1 MQESIENRRPIKSRS
16 AKWAEVSAQYLVSL
30 GITPNTVS
38 MVSIFFAVIG
48 AGILMISKSPIAL
61 IFVVVMIQAR
71 LICNLLDGMVAIEGG
86 KKTAVG
92 AMYNEIP
99 DRFADSFLIIALGY
113 AVGIEWLGWAGA
125 LMAMFTAY
133 IRLLGGSLGL
143 AQDFRGPMAK
153 QHRMAVMTIACLV
166 GALEGLIFSTNYAL
180 LIAAWIIFLGSFVTV
195 FTRMFAVANALNA
208 KQ

>member
-16 AKWAEVSAQYLVSL
+16 AKWAEFSAQKLVL
-30 GITPNTVS
+30 WGITPNAVS
-38 MVSIFFAVIG
+38 MISIFFAVIG

-61 IFVVVMIQAR
+61 ILVVVMIQAR

-86 KKTAVG
+86 KKTPVG

-113 AVGIEWLGWAGA
+113 AIGIEWLGWAGA

-153 QHRMAVMTIACLV
+153 QHRMAVMSIACIA
-166 GALEGLIFSTNYAL
+166 GAVEGLMFSTNYAL
-180 LIAAWIIFLGSFVTV
+180 VIAAWIIFLGSFITV
-195 FTRMFAVANALNA
+195 FTRMSAIANALRV
-208 KQ
+208 K

>member
-16 AKWAEVSAQYLVSL
+16 AKWAEFSAQKLVL
-30 GITPNTVS
+30 WGITPNAVS
-38 MVSIFFAVIG
+38 MISIFFAVIG
-48 AGILMISKSPIAL
+48 AGILLVSKSPIAL

-86 KKTAVG
+86 KKTPVG

-113 AVGIEWLGWAGA
+113 AIGIEWLGWAGA

-153 QHRMAVMTIACLV
+153 QHRMAVMSVACIV
-166 GALEGLIFSTNYAL
+166 GAVEGLIFSTNYAL
-180 LIAAWIIFLGSFVTV
+180 VIAACIIFLGSLNTV
-195 FTRMFAVANALNA
+195 FTRMSAIANALRA
-208 KQ
+208 K

>member
-1 MQESIENRRPIKSRS
+1 MQENIENRRPIKSRS
-16 AKWAEVSAQYLVSL
+16 AKWAEFSAQRLVSL
-30 GITPNTVS
+30 GVTPNTVS
-38 MVSIFFAVIG
+38 MVSIIFAAIG
-48 AGILMISKSPIAL
+48 ALVLIVNKSPVAL
-61 IFVVVMIQAR
+61 VFVVLMIQAR

-86 KKTAVG
+86 KKTPVG

-113 AVGIEWLGWAGA
+113 AIGIEWLGWAGA

-153 QHRMAVMTIACLV
+153 QHRMAVMTIACIV
-166 GALEGLIFSTNYAL
+166 GALEGLTFSTNYAL
-180 LIAAWIIFLGSFVTV
+180 ITAAWIIFLGSFITV
-195 FTRMFAVANALNA
+195 FTRMFAIANVLRA
-208 KQ
+208 K

>member
-16 AKWAEVSAQYLVSL
+16 AKWAEFSAQKLVIW
-30 GITPNTVS
+30 GITPNAVS
-38 MVSIFFAVIG
+38 MISIFFAVIG

-61 IFVVVMIQAR
+61 ILVVVMIQAR

-86 KKTAVG
+86 KKTPVG

-113 AVGIEWLGWAGA
+113 AIGIEWLGWAGA

-153 QHRMAVMTIACLV
+153 QHRMAVMSIACIA
-166 GALEGLIFSTNYAL
+166 GAVEGLMFSTNYAL
-180 LIAAWIIFLGSFVTV
+180 VIAAWIIFLGSFITV
-195 FTRMFAVANALNA
+195 FTRMSAIANALRV
-208 KQ
+208 K

>member
-1 MQESIENRRPIKSRS
+1 MQEKIENRRPIKSRS
-16 AKWAEVSAQYLVSL
+16 AKWAEFSAQKLVSW

-38 MVSIFFAVIG
+38 VVSVFFAAIG
-48 AGILMISKSPIAL
+48 ALVLIVSKSPVAL
-61 IFVVVMIQAR
+61 VFVVLMIQAR

-86 KKTAVG
+86 KKTPVG

-113 AVGIEWLGWAGA
+113 AIGIEWLGWAGA

-153 QHRMAVMTIACLV
+153 QHRMAVMTIACIV
-166 GALEGLIFSTNYAL
+166 GALEGLTFSTNYAL
-180 LIAAWIIFLGSFVTV
+180 IIAAWIIFLGSFITV
-195 FTRMFAVANALNA
+195 FTRMFAIANVLRA
-208 KQ
+208 K

>member
-16 AKWAEVSAQYLVSL
+16 AKWAEFSAQKLVL
-30 GITPNTVS
+30 WGITPNAVS
-38 MVSIFFAVIG
+38 MISIFFAVIG

-86 KKTAVG
+86 KKTPVG

-113 AVGIEWLGWAGA
+113 AIGIEWLGWAGA

-153 QHRMAVMTIACLV
+153 QHRMAVMSVACIA
-166 GALEGLIFSTNYAL
+166 GAVEGLMFSTNYAL
-180 LIAAWIIFLGSFVTV
+180 VIAAWIIFLGSFITV
-195 FTRMFAVANALNA
+195 FTRMSAIANALRA
-208 KQ
+208 K

>member
-16 AKWAEVSAQYLVSL
+16 AKWAEFSAQKLVL
-30 GITPNTVS
+30 WGITPNAVS
-38 MVSIFFAVIG
+38 MISIFFAVIG
-48 AGILMISKSPIAL
+48 AGILIISKSPIAL
-61 IFVVVMIQAR
+61 ILVVVMIQIR

-86 KKTAVG
+86 KKTPVG

-113 AVGIEWLGWAGA
+113 AIGIEWLGWAGA

-153 QHRMAVMTIACLV
+153 QHRMAVMSIACIA
-166 GALEGLIFSTNYAL
+166 GAVEGLMFSTNYAL
-180 LIAAWIIFLGSFVTV
+180 VIAAWIIFLGSFITV
-195 FTRMFAVANALNA
+195 FTRMSAIANALRV
-208 KQ
+208 K

>member
-16 AKWAEVSAQYLVSL
+16 AKWAEFSAQKLVL
-30 GITPNTVS
+30 WGITPNAVS
-38 MVSIFFAVIG
+38 MISIFFAVIG
-48 AGILMISKSPIAL
+48 AGILIISKSPIAL
-61 IFVVVMIQAR
+61 ILVVVMIQAR

-86 KKTAVG
+86 KKTPVG

-113 AVGIEWLGWAGA
+113 AIGIEWLGWAGA

-153 QHRMAVMTIACLV
+153 QHRMAVMSIACIA
-166 GALEGLIFSTNYAL
+166 GAVEGLMFSTNYAL
-180 LIAAWIIFLGSFVTV
+180 VIAAWIIFLGSFITV
-195 FTRMFAVANALNA
+195 FTRMSAIANALRV
-208 KQ
+208 K

>member
-16 AKWAEVSAQYLVSL
+16 AKWAEFSAQKLVL
-30 GITPNTVS
+30 WGITPNAVS
-38 MVSIFFAVIG
+38 MISIFFAVIG
-48 AGILMISKSPIAL
+48 AGILIISKSPIAL
-61 IFVVVMIQAR
+61 ILVVVMIQIR

-86 KKTAVG
+86 KKTPVG

-113 AVGIEWLGWAGA
+113 AIGIEWLGWAGA

-153 QHRMAVMTIACLV
+153 QHRMAVMSIACIA
-166 GALEGLIFSTNYAL
+166 GAVEGLMFSTNYAL
-180 LIAAWIIFLGSFVTV
+180 VIAAWIIFLGSFITV
-195 FTRMFAVANALNA
+195 FTRMSAIANALRA
-208 KQ
+208 K

>member
-16 AKWAEVSAQYLVSL
+16 AKWAEFSAQKLVL
-30 GITPNTVS
+30 WGITPNTVS
-38 MVSIFFAVIG
+38 VISIFFAAIG
-48 AGILMISKSPIAL
+48 ALVLIVSKSPVAL

-86 KKTAVG
+86 KKTPVG

-113 AVGIEWLGWAGA
+113 AIGIEWLGWAGA

-143 AQDFRGPMAK
+143 IQDFRGPMAK
-153 QHRMAVMTIACLV
+153 QHRMAVMSVACIA
-166 GALEGLIFSTNYAL
+166 GAVEGLIFSTNYAL
-180 LIAAWIIFLGSFVTV
+180 VIAAWIIFLGSLITV
-195 FTRMFAVANALNA
+195 FTRMSAIANALRA
-208 KQ
+208 K

>member
-16 AKWAEVSAQYLVSL
+16 AKWAEFSAQKLVL
-30 GITPNTVS
+30 WGITPNAVS
-38 MVSIFFAVIG
+38 MISIFFAVIG
-48 AGILMISKSPIAL
+48 AGILLVSKSPIAL

-86 KKTAVG
+86 KKTPVG

-113 AVGIEWLGWAGA
+113 AIGIEWLGWAGA

-153 QHRMAVMTIACLV
+153 QHRMAVMSVACIA
-166 GALEGLIFSTNYAL
+166 GAVEGLMFSTNYTL
-180 LIAAWIIFLGSFVTV
+180 VIAAWIIFLGSFITV
-195 FTRMFAVANALNA
+195 FTRMSAIANALRA
-208 KQ
+208 K

>member
-16 AKWAEVSAQYLVSL
+16 AKWAEFSAQKLVL
-30 GITPNTVS
+30 WGITPNAVS
-38 MVSIFFAVIG
+38 MISIFFAVIG

-86 KKTAVG
+86 KKTPVG

-99 DRFADSFLIIALGY
+99 DRFADSFLIITLGY
-113 AVGIEWLGWAGA
+113 AIGIEWLGWAGA

-153 QHRMAVMTIACLV
+153 QHRMAVMSVACIA
-166 GALEGLIFSTNYAL
+166 GAVEGLMFSTNYAL
-180 LIAAWIIFLGSFVTV
+180 VIAAWIIFLGSFITV
-195 FTRMFAVANALNA
+195 FTRMSAIANALRA
-208 KQ
+208 K

>member
-16 AKWAEVSAQYLVSL
+16 AKWAEFSAQKLVL
-30 GITPNTVS
+30 WGITPNAVS
-38 MVSIFFAVIG
+38 MISIFFAVIG
-48 AGILMISKSPIAL
+48 AGILLVSKSLIAL

-86 KKTAVG
+86 KKTPVG

-113 AVGIEWLGWAGA
+113 AIGIEWLGWAGA

-153 QHRMAVMTIACLV
+153 QHRMAVMSVACIA
-166 GALEGLIFSTNYAL
+166 GAVEGLMFSTNYTL
-180 LIAAWIIFLGSFVTV
+180 VIAAWIIFLGSFITV
-195 FTRMFAVANALNA
+195 FTRMSAIANALRA
-208 KQ
+208 K

>member
-16 AKWAEVSAQYLVSL
+16 AKWAEFSAQKLVL
-30 GITPNTVS
+30 WGITPNAVS
-38 MVSIFFAVIG
+38 MISIFFAVIG

-61 IFVVVMIQAR
+61 ILVVVMIQAR

-86 KKTAVG
+86 KKTPVG

-113 AVGIEWLGWAGA
+113 AIGIEWLGWAGA

-153 QHRMAVMTIACLV
+153 QHRMAVMSIACIA
-166 GALEGLIFSTNYAL
+166 GAVEGLMFSTNYAL
-180 LIAAWIIFLGSFVTV
+180 VIAAWIIFLGSFITV
-195 FTRMFAVANALNA
+195 FTRMSAIVNALRV
-208 KQ
+208 K

>member
-16 AKWAEVSAQYLVSL
+16 AKWAEFSAQKLVL
-30 GITPNTVS
+30 WGITPNAVS
-38 MVSIFFAVIG
+38 MISIFFAVIG
-48 AGILMISKSPIAL
+48 AGILLVSKSPIAL

-86 KKTAVG
+86 KKTPVG

-113 AVGIEWLGWAGA
+113 AIGIEWLGWAGA

-153 QHRMAVMTIACLV
+153 QHRMAVMSVACIA
-166 GALEGLIFSTNYAL
+166 GAVEGLMFSTNYAL
-180 LIAAWIIFLGSFVTV
+180 VIAVWIIFLGSFITV
-195 FTRMFAVANALNA
+195 FTRMSAIANALRA
-208 KQ
+208 K

>member
-1 MQESIENRRPIKSRS
+1 MQENIENRRPIKSRS
-16 AKWAEVSAQYLVSL
+16 AKWAEFSAQKLVSW

-38 MVSIFFAVIG
+38 VVSIFFAAIG
-48 AGILMISKSPIAL
+48 ALVLIVSKSPVAL
-61 IFVVVMIQAR
+61 VFVVLMIQAR

-86 KKTAVG
+86 KKTPVG

-113 AVGIEWLGWAGA
+113 AIGIEWLGWAGA

-153 QHRMAVMTIACLV
+153 QHRMAVMTIACIV
-166 GALEGLIFSTNYAL
+166 GALEGLTLSTNYAL
-180 LIAAWIIFLGSFVTV
+180 IIAAWIIFLGSFITV
-195 FTRMFAVANALNA
+195 FTRMFAIANALRA
-208 KQ
+208 K